1 MWIAQRILNIA
12 HTIDE
17 AIATDVA
24 VSKHVDVRLEAS
36 NLCVERCA
44 AGHFRQPF
52 ESEIGRGRQQIPT
65 GEKV

>member
-1 MWIAQRILNIA
+1 MWIAQRILDIA

-24 VSKHVDVRLEAS
+24 VSKYVDLRLEAA
-36 NLCVERCA
+36 NMGVERRA